1 MGNGFRGFNLDNS
14 SSKIL
19 EENTAENN
27 SNYSFEVLATSLLN
41 TFTENEGCG
50 TGIMDALDAT
60 FGTVNVWED
69 NDFCISGCPAPP
81 VSSSVTPSEIPAP
94 DTGGEFF
101 DGRFEI
107 VGRNFQGGDVFVNGP
122 LVVEADPQI
131 NFSATIIEKDFSIGC
146 CVPRDFFIRTTFDVI
161 VSTACG
167 VATSPVLV
175 VAEFDLDN
183 DDDDDDD

>member
-60 FGTVNVWED
+60 FGTSNVWED
-69 NDFCISGCPAPP
+69 NDFCISGCLAPP

-101 DGRFEI
+101 DGRFGI
-107 VGRNFQGGDVFVNGP
+107 VGRNFQAGDVFVNGP
-122 LVVEADPQI
+122 LVVEEDPQI
-131 NFSATIIEKDFSIGC
+131 NFSATIIEKDFSISC
-146 CVPRDFFIRTTFDVI
+146 CVPRDFFIGRTFDVI
-161 VSTACG
+161 VSTAWG

-175 VAEFDLDN
+175 VAEFDLD
-183 DDDDDDD
+183 